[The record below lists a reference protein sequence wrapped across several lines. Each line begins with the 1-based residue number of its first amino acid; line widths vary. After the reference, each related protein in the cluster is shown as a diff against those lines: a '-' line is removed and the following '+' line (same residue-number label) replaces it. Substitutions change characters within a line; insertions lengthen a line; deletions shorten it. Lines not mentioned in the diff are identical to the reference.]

1 MRYVLD
7 ASLALKW
14 VVPESHSDRAL
25 ALRDDFRNETH
36 ELLAPD
42 IFPGEVA
49 HTLTKLERRGIV
61 AVGDSQALLDDV
73 LTTCP
78 ALHPYLPHL
87 DRAREI
93 SSQTRIG
100 FFDGLY
106 VALAES
112 EGCELVTA
120 DSPLVQ
126 SLQRQFSFLV
136 DLATM

>member
-7 ASLALKW
+7 ASVALKW
-14 VVPESHSDRAL
+14 VVPESHRDQAL
-25 ALRDDFRNETH
+25 VLRRDFRNGVH

-42 IFPGEVA
+42 ILPGEVA

-61 AVGDSQALLDDV
+61 SVGDSQALLDDV

-78 ALHPYLPHL
+78 VMHPYLPHL

-93 SSQTRIG
+93 SSQTRSG
-100 FFDGLY
+100 FFDCLY

-112 EGCELVTA
+112 EGCELITA
-120 DSPLVQ
+120 DSRLVQ
-126 SLQRQFSFLV
+126 NLQHQFSFLV
-136 DLATM
+136 DLGST